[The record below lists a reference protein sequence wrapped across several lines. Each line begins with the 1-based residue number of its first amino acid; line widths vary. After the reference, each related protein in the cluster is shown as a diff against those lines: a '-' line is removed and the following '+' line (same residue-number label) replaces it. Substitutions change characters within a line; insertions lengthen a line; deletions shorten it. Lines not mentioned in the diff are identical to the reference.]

1 MQVDACYLLFLSK
14 SKSLGSRAI
23 QNIPLA
29 KIITYIILVIS
40 EPSLNK
46 VSTKLKSN
54 IPTSPQF
61 IAPIITKTRATLSR
75 FPINS
80 SFFIFLLF
88 MFNKNLKNIHHNKK
102 FNPYN
107 LSERKYEQDMK
118 KRFLFLLIFVC
129 LIFTGCGKYS
139 EDDIVKDFAKKVNKS
154 KAYYVEGTMEIINNE
169 DTYTYDVAVSYKEGD
184 YYKVNLKNL
193 LNDHE
198 QIILRNASG
207 VYVVTPS
214 LNKSF
219 KFQSEWPYN
228 NSQIYLL
235 KSIVEDVQKDET
247 RTFEEKD
254 GNYVFTHKVY
264 YPNNKKLVKQ
274 MVILD
279 KKLNVKEAKIMDES
293 GNVWM
298 KMQFDSIDLDASFK
312 DDYFELSDN
321 LESGITTE
329 ELKEVDKIEEV
340 IYPMYLPVNTY
351 LSGKEKM
358 STDSGE
364 RLILTFD
371 GDSPFMLVEET
382 AKKEEEHTI
391 VPTYG
396 DPVLLGDTIACIN
409 DNSVTWV
416 SNGIE
421 YYVIS
426 DVMSMQEIFEV
437 AGSIGVLPVG
447 K

>member
-1 MQVDACYLLFLSK
+1 
-14 SKSLGSRAI
+14 
-23 QNIPLA
+23 
-29 KIITYIILVIS
+29 
-40 EPSLNK
+40 
-46 VSTKLKSN
+46 
-54 IPTSPQF
+54 
-61 IAPIITKTRATLSR
+61 
-75 FPINS
+75 
-80 SFFIFLLF
+80 
-88 MFNKNLKNIHHNKK
+88 
-102 FNPYN
+102 
-107 LSERKYEQDMK
+107 MK

-254 GNYVFTHKVY
+254 GNYVFTHKVD

-274 MVILD
+274 MVVLD

-382 AKKEEEHTI
+382 VKKEEEHTI

>member
-1 MQVDACYLLFLSK
+1 
-14 SKSLGSRAI
+14 
-23 QNIPLA
+23 
-29 KIITYIILVIS
+29 
-40 EPSLNK
+40 
-46 VSTKLKSN
+46 
-54 IPTSPQF
+54 
-61 IAPIITKTRATLSR
+61 
-75 FPINS
+75 
-80 SFFIFLLF
+80 
-88 MFNKNLKNIHHNKK
+88 
-102 FNPYN
+102 
-107 LSERKYEQDMK
+107 MK
-118 KRFLFLLIFVC
+118 KKFLFLLIFVC
-129 LIFTGCGKYS
+129 LIFTGCGKYG
-139 EDDIVKDFAKKVNKS
+139 ENDVIKDLAKKVNKS

-169 DTYTYDVAVSYKEGD
+169 DTYTYDVNVSYKEGD
-184 YYKVNLKNL
+184 FYKVNLKNL
-193 LNDHE
+193 SNNHE
-198 QIILRNASG
+198 QIILRNSSG

-235 KSIVEDVQKDET
+235 KSIVEDIEEDKT
-247 RTFEEKD
+247 RTFEKVD
-254 GNYVFTHKVY
+254 GNYVFMHKVD

-274 MVILD
+274 MVTLD
-279 KKLNVKEAKIMDES
+279 KKLNIKEAKIMDEE

-298 KMQFDSIDLDASFK
+298 KMTFDNIDLDATLS
-312 DDYFELSDN
+312 DNYFELSDN
-321 LESGITTE
+321 LESSTTTE
-329 ELKEVDKIEEV
+329 ELKEVSKIDDV
-340 IYPMYLPVNTY
+340 IYPMYLPLNTY

-358 STDSGE
+358 STDTGE

-382 AKKEEEHTI
+382 VKREEEHVI

-396 DPVLLGDTIACIN
+396 DPIMLGDAIACIN
-409 DNSVTWV
+409 DNSATWV

-426 DVMSMQEIFEV
+426 DVMSADEILEV

>member
-1 MQVDACYLLFLSK
+1 
-14 SKSLGSRAI
+14 
-23 QNIPLA
+23 
-29 KIITYIILVIS
+29 
-40 EPSLNK
+40 
-46 VSTKLKSN
+46 
-54 IPTSPQF
+54 
-61 IAPIITKTRATLSR
+61 
-75 FPINS
+75 
-80 SFFIFLLF
+80 
-88 MFNKNLKNIHHNKK
+88 
-102 FNPYN
+102 
-107 LSERKYEQDMK
+107 MK
-118 KRFLFLLIFVC
+118 KKFLFLLIFVC
-129 LIFTGCGKYS
+129 LIFTGCGKYG
-139 EDDIVKDFAKKVNKS
+139 EDDVIKDLAKKVNKS

-169 DTYTYDVAVSYKEGD
+169 DTYTYDVNVSYKEGD
-184 YYKVNLKNL
+184 FYKVNLKNL
-193 LNDHE
+193 SNNHE
-198 QIILRNASG
+198 QIILRNSSG

-235 KSIVEDVQKDET
+235 KSIVEDIEEDKT
-247 RTFEEKD
+247 RTFEKVD
-254 GNYVFTHKVY
+254 GNYVFMHKVD

-274 MVILD
+274 MVTLD
-279 KKLNVKEAKIMDES
+279 KKLNIKEAKIMDEE

-298 KMQFDSIDLDASFK
+298 KMTFDNIDLDATLS
-312 DDYFELSDN
+312 DNYFELSDN
-321 LESGITTE
+321 LESSTTTE
-329 ELKEVDKIEEV
+329 ELKEVSKIDDV
-340 IYPMYLPVNTY
+340 IYPMYLPLNTY

-358 STDSGE
+358 STDTGE

-382 AKKEEEHTI
+382 VKREEEHVI

-396 DPVLLGDTIACIN
+396 DPIMLGDAIACIN
-409 DNSVTWV
+409 DNSATWV

-426 DVMSMQEIFEV
+426 DVMSADEILEV

>member
-1 MQVDACYLLFLSK
+1 M
-14 SKSLGSRAI
+14 I
-23 QNIPLA
+23 
-29 KIITYIILVIS
+29 
-40 EPSLNK
+40 
-46 VSTKLKSN
+46 
-54 IPTSPQF
+54 
-61 IAPIITKTRATLSR
+61 
-75 FPINS
+75 
-80 SFFIFLLF
+80 
-88 MFNKNLKNIHHNKK
+88 
-102 FNPYN
+102 
-107 LSERKYEQDMK
+107 
-118 KRFLFLLIFVC
+118 
-129 LIFTGCGKYS
+129 
-139 EDDIVKDFAKKVNKS
+139 
-154 KAYYVEGTMEIINNE
+154 
-169 DTYTYDVAVSYKEGD
+169 
-184 YYKVNLKNL
+184 
-193 LNDHE
+193 
-198 QIILRNASG
+198 

-274 MVILD
+274 MVVLD